1 MNSAIRSDMRMK
13 SENDGESMMRDDE
26 AGSRRWSAIEIELR
40 ESEDS
45 GNGWER

>member
-1 MNSAIRSDMRMK
+1 MK
-13 SENDGESMMRDDE
+13 SENDGESLIGDDE

-45 GNGWER
+45 GDG